1 MDKQDIMTN
10 CENARKIALTLEAPK
25 LQQTDTLAKAR
36 SSQLNHVCTIK
47 LAEALIKYG
56 HLTRI
61 HASSWHDA
69 HKEKIDLSQSC
80 RL

>member
-1 MDKQDIMTN
+1 M
-10 CENARKIALTLEAPK
+10 ALTLEAPK
-25 LQQTDTLAKAR
+25 LQQTDILAKAR
-36 SSQLNHVCTIK
+36 SSLLNHVSIIK

-56 HLTRI
+56 HLKRI
-61 HASSWHDA
+61 HASSWQDV